1 MILEALERAQ
11 GNKTKAAGLLGIS
24 RRALYSRMESH
35 SIPIGAT
42 EPEPSEQL
50 SRSEEPR
57 RQVHTIPYRPGTP
70 AASRDPDRLRRAPRH
85 GPGCCR

>member
-1 MILEALERAQ
+1 MGLSLDQMERKMILEALERAQ

-42 EPEPSEQL
+42 EPEPSEQ
-50 SRSEEPR
+50 S
-57 RQVHTIPYRPGTP
+57 
-70 AASRDPDRLRRAPRH
+70 
-85 GPGCCR
+85 